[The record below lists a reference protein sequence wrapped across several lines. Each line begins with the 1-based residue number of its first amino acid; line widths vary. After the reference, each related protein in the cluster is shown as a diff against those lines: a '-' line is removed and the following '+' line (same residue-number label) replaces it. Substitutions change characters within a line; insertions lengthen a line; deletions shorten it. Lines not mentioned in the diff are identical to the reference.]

1 MGWLNQILVVTRFAL
16 QTVPRRLGSSLAA
29 AFGIAGVVA
38 VLVGVLSIAQ
48 GIQRTMSQSAAD
60 DNAIVLRS
68 GSPDEMTS
76 ILAGEEV
83 RIIAD
88 APGIARGDTGAL
100 ASGELF
106 VIIELDNRS
115 TGMAVNV
122 PLRGLQRAAPEIRND
137 WHIVDGR
144 PFEWGRNEVIVGR
157 GAQLEFEG
165 LDLGDKLEVGDELWE
180 VVGVFSAGGGVSE
193 SEIWAD
199 AAVVQP
205 AYRRGNS
212 FQSVAIRLES
222 ADAFQTFKDHLTTDP
237 RLSVKVLRQSDF
249 YADQSTLLTGL
260 ITGLG
265 TLIASLM
272 AVGAIFGALNTMYT
286 AVSARTKE
294 IATLRALGFGAA
306 PVVISVLAESLALAV
321 IGGLAGGAAA
331 YVAFDGFR
339 AATLNW
345 SSFSQIAFAFE
356 VTPGLLVHGTIYA
369 AIIGLIGGFFPAWR
383 AARMPVATGLREQ

>member
-356 VTPGLLVHGTIYA
+356 VTPGLLVHGTVYA